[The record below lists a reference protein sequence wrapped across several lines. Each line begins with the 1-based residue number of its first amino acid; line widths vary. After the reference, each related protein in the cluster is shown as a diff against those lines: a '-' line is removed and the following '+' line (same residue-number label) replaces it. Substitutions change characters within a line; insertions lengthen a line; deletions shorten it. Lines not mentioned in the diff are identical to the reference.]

1 CPDHGADPTVLLQ
14 RADVAMRVAKG
25 VSSGVHLFSQ
35 ALESRSVQRLGI
47 AADLRTA
54 VDEGQLQVYY
64 QPKVAI
70 ADRRV
75 VGVECL
81 ARWDHPAHGPVEPSD
96 FVTLAEH
103 TGIVH
108 RLTEVVL
115 DDGLRRARH
124 WSDAGHPL
132 PVAVNI
138 SPRSL
143 VDPELPGMVA
153 TLLERH
159 GVSPESLILEITE
172 YGMAGN
178 QARQL
183 PVLRELA

>member
-1 CPDHGADPTVLLQ
+1 RRTKVGAVTVDVDVAVGVAVCPDHGADPTVLLQ

-54 VDEGQLQVYY
+54 LDDGQVQVYY

-81 ARWDHPAHGPVEPSD
+81 ARWEPAAHGPGAPAVC
-96 FVTLAEH
+96 VTLAEPA
-103 TGIVH
+103 GLIH
-108 RLTEVVL
+108 RLPEVVL
-115 DDGLRRARH
+115 GAGRRRARH
-124 WSDAGHPL
+124 WSDAGHPP
-132 PVAVNI
+132 PVAVNV

-143 VDPELPGMVA
+143 VDPEFPGLVA
-153 TLLERH
+153 DLLGRH
-159 GVSPESLILEITE
+159 GV
-172 YGMAGN
+172 
-178 QARQL
+178 
-183 PVLRELA
+183 